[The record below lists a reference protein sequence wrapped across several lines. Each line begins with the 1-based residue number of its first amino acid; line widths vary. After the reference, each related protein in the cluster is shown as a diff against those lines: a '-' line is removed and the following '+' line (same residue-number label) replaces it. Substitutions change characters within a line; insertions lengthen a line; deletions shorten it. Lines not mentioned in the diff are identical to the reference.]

1 MGKRHIPEAHTA
13 HPNVTPLIDIVMCL
27 IIFFMLVAK
36 IGVTTGADTT
46 IQPPETILGVAIKD
60 LGNTLTLNVR
70 GGPRITEPIVTA
82 LVEKGDREPR
92 EIKILEQRGAVTDRP
107 LERVLGAFQKNNP
120 NAKVI
125 ILGEKELQ
133 LSKRAAEDDLAKGR
147 GNASADARK
156 ARHIPAGANHPIHAL
171 VQAGNG
177 FGRPAIGS
185 NFEWVFALRS
195 KELGH
200 RHKAAGDF
208 GIGKRA
214 GRSGRESHMR

>member
-1 MGKRHIPEAHTA
+1 MRRHRMPEMKEGGV
-13 HPNVTPLIDIVMCL
+13 NVTPLIDIVMCL

-133 LSKRAAEDDLAKGR
+133 YHLLEQVLVSCA
-147 GNASADARK
+147 NARITNVNFQTK
-156 ARHIPAGANHPIHAL
+156 PAGS
-171 VQAGNG
+171 
-177 FGRPAIGS
+177 GS
-185 NFEWVFALRS
+185 AVAQ
-195 KELGH
+195 
-200 RHKAAGDF
+200 
-208 GIGKRA
+208 
-214 GRSGRESHMR
+214 